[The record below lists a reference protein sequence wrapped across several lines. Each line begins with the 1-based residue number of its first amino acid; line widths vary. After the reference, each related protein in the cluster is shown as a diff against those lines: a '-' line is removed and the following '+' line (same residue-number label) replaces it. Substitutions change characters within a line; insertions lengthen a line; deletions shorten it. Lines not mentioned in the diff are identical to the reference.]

1 MFIRKKNYYLFLDNT
16 KLFNFNLIKKNYK
29 TTIIYRY
36 LSNQTKE
43 RITQLIRFRKKCRTN
58 KIRFFIANDLN
69 LVRKTKADGI
79 YISAYNKKNYKFIK
93 KIGSAHNYKEVS
105 MKIKQ
110 NCQTIIFSRLF
121 TTNYINKKNYYGII
135 KFNLIAKN
143 VLKQIFP
150 LGGIRNSNLL
160 KLNMIQSE
168 GFALLSEIK
177 KKPAVLSRLF

>member
-1 MFIRKKNYYLFLDNT
+1 M
-16 KLFNFNLIKKNYK
+16 
-29 TTIIYRY
+29 
-36 LSNQTKE
+36 
-43 RITQLIRFRKKCRTN
+43 C
-58 KIRFFIANDLN
+58 
-69 LVRKTKADGI
+69 
-79 YISAYNKKNYKFIK
+79 K
-93 KIGSAHNYKEVS
+93 KIGSADNYKEVS

-160 KLNMIQSE
+160 KLIIDYECEKHNIE
-168 GFALLSEIK
+168 NCNKAF
-177 KKPAVLSRLF
+177 V